1 MSQILTEEEVKTAW
15 GNSNFGSKGEYHEGR
30 IELLCGAL
38 EKVVLGYDPGGS
50 FMTAILTELGL
61 VRRLRGRR
69 DRCKLL
75 SKGKD
80 LLIEFKCKDIGQ

>member
-1 MSQILTEEEVKTAW
+1 MSEVLTEDQVKTAW
-15 GNSNFGSKGEYHEGR
+15 ANANFGPKGDTHEGR

-50 FMTAILTELGL
+50 FMTAIVTELGL
-61 VRRLRGRR
+61 VRRLRTRR
-69 DRCKLL
+69 SKWKLL

-80 LLIEFKCKDIGQ
+80 LLIEFKCKK